1 MIENNPT
8 SLICSDNYL
17 EIEKSRVNIY
27 YGYIPKAHKLEYSQ
41 SLISSLPQK
50 EQERLASIKNECK
63 KVKSA
68 FGRTLLLHGLKNYGI
83 TNLDDLKV
91 MFNGKP
97 YLNNSRNLHFNISH
111 SGNLILCAISDNA
124 SIGVDVE
131 KIKPKILD
139 HFKSYF
145 TVQEWQNITIN
156 DNSIKRFYDLWTRK
170 EALIKADGRGLS
182 IELSSFSCLG
192 NNGQIEGQNWY
203 VKNFVID
210 EKYACAIAHKNDF
223 PVQLIKFE
231 FAL

>member
-8 SLICSDNYL
+8 SLIYSDNYL
-17 EIEKSRVNIY
+17 EIEKSRINIY
-27 YGYIPKAHKLEYSQ
+27 YGYVPKTYKLEYSQ
-41 SLISSLPQK
+41 SLLSSLSRP
-50 EQERLASIKNECK
+50 EQERLASIKNDCK

-68 FGRTLLLHGLKNYGI
+68 FGRVLLFYGLKNYGI

-97 YLNNSRNLHFNISH
+97 YFKNSRNLHFNISH

-124 SIGVDVE
+124 PIGVDVE

-145 TVQEWQNITIN
+145 TDQEWHDITIN
-156 DNSIKRFYDLWTRK
+156 DNSVKRFHELWTRK

-182 IELSSFSCLG
+182 IDLSSFSCLG
-192 NNGQIEGQNWY
+192 NNEQIKGQNWH
-203 VKNFVID
+203 VKNFTID
-210 EKYACAIAHKNDF
+210 KDYTCAIANKNND
-223 PVQLIKFE
+223 PIQLIKIE
-231 FAL
+231 FKS

>member
-8 SLICSDNYL
+8 SLIYSNNYL
-17 EIEKSRVNIY
+17 EIKKSLINIY
-27 YGYIPKAHKLEYSQ
+27 YGYIPKAYKLEYSKF
-41 SLISSLPQK
+41 LKSSLPQT

-68 FGRTLLLHGLKNYGI
+68 FGRALLLHGLKNYGI

-91 MFNGKP
+91 TFNGKP
-97 YLNNSRNLHFNISH
+97 YLKNSKNLHFNISH
-111 SGNLILCAISDNA
+111 SGNMILCAISDKA
-124 SIGVDVE
+124 PIGVDVE

-145 TVQEWQNITIN
+145 TVHEWQNITFN

-170 EALIKADGRGLS
+170 EAMIKADGRGLS

-203 VKNFVID
+203 VQNFMID
-210 EKYACAIAHKNDF
+210 KKYACAIAHRSDIL
-223 PVQLIKFE
+223 VQLIKFE